1 MRNGD
6 KHIGKRTNVNWKSR
20 YSLRIYYAMRP
31 SPLRHPLAV
40 LRQIIGISQGELA
53 VLVGKSRATIQAV
66 ELRKLNLSEELGIKI
81 ALETGVSLRWLLDG
95 DPAVAPW
102 VESLLGPGAQQFT
115 RESFERCRARRAIGE
130 GPEMQPL
137 VFPEITAARFIA
149 IYEAALE
156 HPDRN
161 LATYRISKFLEA
173 LEKEFGI
180 SKERLD
186 TELRKQELWRDFAR
200 LFEDPESRDDD
211 RLANQREFVPAFVDA
226 YTKLAETFKK
236 RMAKQTFQRPGI
248 FPLLW
253 WAAKAIEVISPP
265 WQPHKAL
272 FKLVRKKSLE
282 SSPSQP

>member
-1 MRNGD
+1 MLAD
-6 KHIGKRTNVNWKSR
+6 KCKLKCR
-20 YSLRIYYAMRP
+20 YLLRIYYAMRP

-66 ELRKLNLSEELGIKI
+66 ELRKLNLSEELGLKI
-81 ALETGVSLRWLLDG
+81 ALETGVSARWLLDG

-102 VESLLGPGAQQFT
+102 VDSLLGPQKFSKET
-115 RESFERCRARRAIGE
+115 FERRRANRADAESEEILHR
-130 GPEMQPL
+130 L

-161 LATYRISKFLEA
+161 LATYRTEKFLQA

-186 TELRKQELWRDFAR
+186 TELRKQELWKD
-200 LFEDPESRDDD
+200 LEP
-211 RLANQREFVPAFVDA
+211 PA
-226 YTKLAETFKK
+226 ERFKK
-236 RMAKQTFQRPGI
+236 WMVKHPGKEPQAEA
-248 FPLLW
+248 FWPLLRW
-253 WAAKAIEVISPP
+253 VARAIAVISP
-265 WQPHKAL
+265 QPDPTK
-272 FKLVRKKSLE
+272 KKSSE
-282 SSPSQP
+282 SSPSRP